1 MKLAEVGRHILNV
14 NSNIPW
20 AGVSDFEQQKEKAG
34 PFLQGLGRTL
44 NRRQKDCKSQ
54 WEWRTQRKQ
63 CLPDTSGLMLI

>member
-20 AGVSDFEQQKEKAG
+20 AGVSGFEQQKEKAG
-34 PFLQGLGRTL
+34 PSLQGLGRTL

-54 WEWRTQRKQ
+54 
-63 CLPDTSGLMLI
+63 